1 MEKYNLKYQ
10 LGGNTKNGHL
20 KWNEKGLVVD
30 KINCIGKEN
39 TSSSYKYYKC
49 EYSLNPFKC
58 NEIPDPG
65 SGNIKYCN
73 KSEEIDYS
81 WIKYGN
87 IGIKNLGD
95 TCYANSYLQAILH
108 SYSFIYHVK
117 LLDIT
122 DNFNTLI
129 KDKFSKTKAL
139 DLEAIKGPNGNG
151 IRDSFMCP
159 RRAQQDAQEYLQQ
172 FLRNIYEDDKYML
185 KNVDIS
191 SQYINLKITPPP
203 ETETGE
209 NISFYDNTQMINND
223 DILDTSKY
231 IKENPETYKNFSQN
245 YTYNLSIRNY
255 FFSFITCESA
265 RLIKIDNP
273 KIESTRHRLAFGD
286 MITAP
291 IPKPKPITKE
301 PKKTEETKD
310 TKLIECLREYFKIE
324 TMLGDNRNSKEEGLE
339 WDRKELKLLSTPIYF
354 IIQLKRFE
362 FNFNG
367 TINKISDKVEIPL
380 ELKGADLIEFMY
392 KNYEG
397 KYNDPGTYDLYAVTM
412 QSGNLSFGHY
422 YSYIRKPKF
431 NDVDLNSGPF
441 TPGWYEANDETFYPF
456 IGNINKEIKDGYIFY
471 YKKRDLDDEYPH
483 MLGNEDVKYK
493 YV

>member
-1 MEKYNLKYQ
+1 MKIYNLKYQ

-30 KINCIGKEN
+30 KINCIGTKN

-87 IGIKNLGD
+87 IGIKNLGN

-117 LLDIT
+117 LLDIK

-129 KDKFSKTKAL
+129 KDKFSKAEAL
-139 DLEAIKGPNGNG
+139 DLGRNGNR

-159 RRAQQDAQEYLQQ
+159 EDIQQDAQEYLQQ
-172 FLRNIYEDDKYML
+172 FLDNIYQDDKYML

-191 SQYINLKITPPP
+191 SQYIKLKIKPPQQD
-203 ETETGE
+203 E
-209 NISFYDNTQMINND
+209 NISFYDNTKMKYDGIVN
-223 DILDTSKY
+223 TSNVLTK
-231 IKENPETYKNFSQN
+231 NPKSYQLWTN

-255 FFSFITCESA
+255 FFGFITCSSA
-265 RLIKIDNP
+265 ILIKIDNP
-273 KIESTRHRLAFGD
+273 TIEYTRHKLAFGD
-286 MITAP
+286 MILVEIP
-291 IPKPKPITKE
+291 KPKPKPITKE
-301 PKKTEETKD
+301 PKKTEETEE

-324 TMLGDNRNSKEEGLE
+324 TMLKDERTSDKVGFE
-339 WDRKELKLLSTPIYF
+339 WDTKELKLLSTPTYF
-354 IIQLKRFE
+354 IIQLKRYDKY
-362 FNFNG
+362 G
-367 TINKISDKVEIPL
+367 KKIIDKVEIPL
-380 ELKGADLIEFMY
+380 ELEEKDLIEFMY
-392 KNYEG
+392 KNEFNN
-397 KYNDPGTYDLYAVTM
+397 YNDPGTYDLYAVTI
-412 QSGNLSFGHY
+412 QEGDSASRGHY

-431 NDVDLNSGPF
+431 NEVDLNSGF
-441 TPGWYEANDETFYPF
+441 TPGWYEANDETFDPF
-456 IGNINKEIKDGYIFY
+456 IGNINEKIKDGYIFY
-471 YKKRDLDDEYPH
+471 YKKRDLDGEYPH
-483 MLGNEDVKYK
+483 MLGNEDVRYQ